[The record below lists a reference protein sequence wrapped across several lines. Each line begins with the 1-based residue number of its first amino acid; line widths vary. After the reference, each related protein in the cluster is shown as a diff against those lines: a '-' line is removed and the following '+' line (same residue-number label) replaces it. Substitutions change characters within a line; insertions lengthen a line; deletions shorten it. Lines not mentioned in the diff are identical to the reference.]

1 MKFKILYF
9 ITNGTLGG
17 AQTHILHL
25 ASYLTHEFDVGVAMG
40 VKGPL
45 WDSLVNIGIPVYHIP
60 SLVRSVSPFR
70 DILCLHEI
78 VQLFKTVKPDLIS
91 THSSK
96 AGILGRLAAR
106 LCGIPVIFTAHGWS
120 FTEGLPEKQRRC
132 YILAER
138 MAARWSTRIICVSEY
153 DRQLAVKCGVGR
165 PEQLITIHNGVPL
178 RPAHVMAKT
187 GKEDPVRL
195 MMVARFSE
203 QKDYQLLFRA
213 LAAIK
218 NNKAFEMFLVGDG
231 PLLAQSREMVQQM
244 GLGNEVKFL
253 GARND
258 VPVLLAEAQIFV
270 LISKWEGF
278 PRSVLEAMRSG
289 LPVIASDVGGT
300 RESVIDG
307 ETGFLIPR
315 GDVDILKDRL
325 LKLIND
331 PNLRVQMGESGY
343 RRFVREFTFKHM
355 LEKTLK
361 VYRESIVLQAALQK

>member
-9 ITNGTLGG
+9 ITNGDLGG

-25 ASYLTHEFDVGVAMG
+25 ASHLLHEYDIHVAMG

-45 WDSLVNIGIPVYHIP
+45 WDALESRDIPVYHIP
-60 SLVRSVSPFR
+60 SLVRVISPFR
-70 DILCLHEI
+70 DIFCLYEI
-78 VQLFKTVKPDLIS
+78 VRLFKTVKPDFIS

-106 LCGIPVIFTAHGWS
+106 LCRIPVIFTAHGWS
-120 FTEGLPEKQRRC
+120 FTEGLPENKRRF

-138 MAARWSTRIICVSEY
+138 IAARWSNRIICVSEY
-153 DRQLAVKCGVGR
+153 DRQLAIKCGVGR
-165 PEQLITIHNGVPL
+165 PEQLVTIHNGMPL
-178 RPAHVMAKT
+178 ITGYELAKID
-187 GKEDPVRL
+187 KENPVRL
-195 MMVARFSE
+195 IMVARFSE

-213 LAAIK
+213 LAEIK

-231 PLLAQSREMVQQM
+231 PLLSQSKEMVQQM
-244 GLGNEVKFL
+244 GLNSVVRFL

-258 VPVLLAEAQIFV
+258 VPALLTEAQIFV
-270 LISKWEGF
+270 LISRWEGF
-278 PRSVLEAMRSG
+278 PRSVLEAMRAG

-315 GDVDILKDRL
+315 GDVGLLKDRL
-325 LKLIND
+325 LKLINE
-331 PNLRVQMGESGY
+331 PELRVQMGKSGY
-343 RRFVREFTFKHM
+343 RRFISEFTFEHM

-361 VYRESIVLQAALQK
+361 VYKDISF

>member
-25 ASYLTHEFDVGVAMG
+25 ATHLSHEFDICVVMG

-45 WDSLVNIGIPVYHIP
+45 WDALEERGIPVYHSP
-60 SLVRSVSPFR
+60 SLVRAVSPFR
-70 DILCLHEI
+70 DLLCLHEI
-78 VQLFKTVKPDLIS
+78 VKLFKKVKPDLIS

-106 LCGIPVIFTAHGWS
+106 LCSIPVIFTAHGWS
-120 FTEGLPEKQRRC
+120 FTEGLPQNQRSY

-138 MAARWSTRIICVSEY
+138 IAARWSTRIICVSEY
-153 DRQLAVKCGVGR
+153 DRQLAIKCGVGR
-165 PEQLITIHNGVPL
+165 PEQIITIHNGMPL
-178 RPAHVMAKT
+178 IPGYELAKT
-187 GKEDPVRL
+187 GRENPVRL
-195 MMVARFSE
+195 IMVARFSE

-213 LAAIK
+213 LTEIK

-231 PLLAQSREMVQQM
+231 PLFLESQEMVQQL
-244 GLGNEVKFL
+244 GLNNEVKFL

-258 VPVLLAEAQIFV
+258 VPALLAEAQIFV

-300 RESVIDG
+300 RESVIDD

-315 GDVDILKDRL
+315 GDIDILKDRL

-331 PNLRVQMGESGY
+331 PDLRGQMGKSGY
-343 RRFVREFTFKHM
+343 RRFMSNFTFEHM

-361 VYRESIVLQAALQK
+361 VYREIIVP

>member
-9 ITNGTLGG
+9 ITNGDLGG

-25 ASYLTHEFDVGVAMG
+25 ASYLTQDFGINVAMG

-45 WDSLVNIGIPVYHIP
+45 WDALESRGIPVYHIP
-60 SLVRSVSPFR
+60 SLVREVSPSR
-70 DILCLHEI
+70 DILCLHE
-78 VQLFKTVKPDLIS
+78 VVKLFRTVKPDLIS

-120 FTEGLPEKQRRC
+120 FTEGLPESKRRA
-132 YILAER
+132 YIFAER
-138 MAARWSTRIICVSEY
+138 IAARWATRIICVSEY
-153 DRQLAVKCGVGR
+153 DRQLAIKCGVGR

-178 RPAHVMAKT
+178 LQDYELAKA
-187 GKEDPVRL
+187 GNGNPVRL
-195 MMVARFSE
+195 IMVARFSK

-213 LAAIK
+213 LLEIK
-218 NNKAFEMFLVGDG
+218 NNQAFEMYLVGDG
-231 PLLAQSREMVQQM
+231 PLFSQSKEMVQQM
-244 GLGNEVKFL
+244 GLTDVVKFL
-253 GARND
+253 GARKD
-258 VPVLLAEAQIFV
+258 VPALLAEAQIFV
-270 LISKWEGF
+270 LISRWEGF
-278 PRSVLEAMRSG
+278 PRSVLEAMRAG

-315 GDVDILKDRL
+315 GDVEILKDRL

-331 PNLRVQMGESGY
+331 PSLRVQMGNNGY
-343 RRFVREFTFKHM
+343 RRFLSNFTFEHM
-355 LEKTLK
+355 LEETLK
-361 VYRESIVLQAALQK
+361 LYREISIP